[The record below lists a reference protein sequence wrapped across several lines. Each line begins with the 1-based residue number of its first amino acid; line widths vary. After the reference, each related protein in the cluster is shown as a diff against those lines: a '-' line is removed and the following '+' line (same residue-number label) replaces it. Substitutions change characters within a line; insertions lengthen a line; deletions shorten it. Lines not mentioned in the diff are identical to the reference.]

1 MRRSIAAL
9 CAALLTGVAALAIAF
24 TVAACGSSA
33 TVTTTQARPSGMP
46 QGAGAMGGPGTMMSS
61 QLDALVKKGTIT
73 AAQQKSIVAALKS
86 SMTGVRPSAGATP
99 GAQPSA
105 GAQPQGG
112 GQPSNMSSMY
122 SKALDPLVK
131 DGTITGAQETAVI
144 AALSTRPQ
152 SAPSGAQQGG

>member
-9 CAALLTGVAALAIAF
+9 CAASLTAVAALAIAF

-33 TVTTTQARPSGMP
+33 PATTTQTGPSGMP
-46 QGAGAMGGPGTMMSS
+46 QGVGAMGGPGTMMSS

-86 SMTGVRPSAGATP
+86 SMTGVRPSVGATS

-112 GQPSNMSSMY
+112 GQPSSMSSMY

-144 AALSTRPQ
+144 AALSARPQ
-152 SAPSGAQQGG
+152 SAPSGTQQGG